1 MNESEKLKLNLSG
14 LKNNLQELSTMM
26 QSKGNA
32 LLLDLLSNHSEYQH
46 ILEMTEKES
55 VSAEEKE
62 FLKSETAKIYERISM
77 PYLEYHID
85 ELKSQYSREY
95 SYKPKED
102 EFDTLSN
109 KETQKIPKGVRIV
122 EATSWRLGKDA
133 VVKKGVISIYAFPNG
148 YIDEASVVLSEA
160 TTRNTQR
167 FKVSTKSLTGRINT
181 EVINEK
187 N

>member
-85 ELKSQYSREY
+85 ELKSQLNLIHYYLFEI
-95 SYKPKED
+95 
-102 EFDTLSN
+102 T
-109 KETQKIPKGVRIV
+109 
-122 EATSWRLGKDA
+122 
-133 VVKKGVISIYAFPNG
+133 KK
-148 YIDEASVVLSEA
+148 
-160 TTRNTQR
+160 
-167 FKVSTKSLTGRINT
+167 
-181 EVINEK
+181 
-187 N
+187 